1 MERKKKNS
9 RKDNKERSR
18 DKEREKEKDQEKAN
32 EKETKSMISEDKKSK
47 SDEDKQSEKELNNII
62 VSNTKNDNNNNNNNN
77 NIIILKNENNKLSF
91 YNSTIQIN
99 KETLYQLLTCPLCNG
114 IFRTPYT
121 INECMHSFCK
131 SCIYKW
137 FIGSAQKENCPVCKT
152 KIGGRPIDSLI
163 INNNLETL
171 LNILFPQFEEIDKE
185 NMKKLYAIY
194 RNSGDPLP
202 GDEEE
207 MKTRRPNIKI
217 YIASDNPNNK
227 YNGSIMVPINFD
239 INSLKMYIGNKCGS
253 TADLIIVKYKDKEL
267 PNDYTMEVIENKLG
281 FDDEK
286 NIFFYGIKKKV

>member
-1 MERKKKNS
+1 MDRKKKNP
-9 RKDNKERSR
+9 KKENKERSR
-18 DKEREKEKDQEKAN
+18 EKEQEKEKEQEHEKTS
-32 EKETKSMISEDKKSK
+32 EKENKSIISDEKKSK

-62 VSNTKNDNNNNNNNN
+62 VNNSKNDITNN
-77 NIIILKNENNKLSF
+77 NIVILSNENNKQNF
-91 YNSTIQIN
+91 YNSSIQIN
-99 KETLYQLLTCPLCNG
+99 KEQLYQLLTCPLCKG
-114 IFRTPYT
+114 IYRTPYT

-137 FIGSAQKENCPVCKT
+137 FVGSVQKESCPVCKT

-163 INNNLETL
+163 FNNNLETL
-171 LNILFPQFEEIDKE
+171 LNILFPQFEEIDKD
-185 NMKKLYAIY
+185 NTKKLYAIY

-239 INSLKMYIGNKCGS
+239 ITSLKMYIGTKCGVG
-253 TADLIIVKYKDKEL
+253 AELINVKYKDKEL
-267 PNDYTMEVIENKLG
+267 TNDYTMEIIDNKFGL
-281 FDDEK
+281 DQEK
-286 NIFFYGIKKKV
+286 NVFYYSIKKKV